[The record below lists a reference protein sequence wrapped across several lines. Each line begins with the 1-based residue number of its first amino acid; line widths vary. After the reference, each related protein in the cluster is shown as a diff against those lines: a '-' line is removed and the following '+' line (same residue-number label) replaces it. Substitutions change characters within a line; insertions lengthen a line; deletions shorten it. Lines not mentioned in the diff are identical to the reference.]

1 MGMITIQ
8 MRGSFNLED
17 FNTCAENGGHVCAIK
32 RAIEFLA
39 SQLGEAVVQDAK
51 LTKEG
56 MAPPNSPLG
65 KDE

>member
-8 MRGSFNLED
+8 MRGSFNPED

-32 RAIEFLA
+32 RAIEFLTDK
-39 SQLGEAVVQDAK
+39 LGPAVVQDAK
-51 LTKEG
+51 LTKDG
-56 MAPPNSPLG
+56 IAPPNSPLG